1 MDEIEY
7 IFNHALA
14 KEAVYESIL
23 FHMRKELHLKVAGS
37 IEKVFSDRLHE
48 FYGMLAYHYSK
59 GENFKKTEEY
69 LIKSGEE
76 ALKSSASNEAL
87 HYYQEALLLY
97 LEKHGDETD
106 PGKIAMMEKNI
117 ALALYNR
124 GLHDESIEHFDK
136 ALDHY
141 WGKLPKYAVSS
152 ILKLLSASLH
162 LLITLYLT
170 SLKFRK
176 IPTQGDIEVIDLFHK
191 KCKALGTINPK
202 RFFFE
207 FMYMYKR
214 VTSFNL
220 KNFELGIE
228 IYMDASALFSFSG
241 FLFRLSRRI
250 LDSAKP
256 MINKDNAKILINYDF
271 LETILNYLQGN
282 WKEINEYDDDLV
294 NRNLS
299 IGEIYLT
306 SQHLFWHGLP
316 YVYQGS
322 LDKARFVINRLNEI
336 IEVYE
341 NDFSIL
347 LKLELNIALLIECRK
362 YHDALQEIERAIEIT
377 KKANFHMYLLDIY
390 CYKIWIY
397 SLMGE
402 MEEADKNLTKANQ
415 IKNQVSTVP
424 IILST
429 FYRSELELYMNRF
442 KAAIRT
448 DNRSSMQE
456 YRKKVKKTGKL
467 LTSVSQRA
475 ALYRTES
482 YKLMGVYYWL
492 INKQKKALKYWQKS
506 IEAGEQLGARLELSR
521 AYFEIGKRLLE
532 PGSKYRELNG
542 IKADEYLKNAK
553 VLFEEMALE
562 WDLNELNNVIK
573 G

>member
-1 MDEIEY
+1 
-7 IFNHALA
+7 
-14 KEAVYESIL
+14 
-23 FHMRKELHLKVAGS
+23 
-37 IEKVFSDRLHE
+37 
-48 FYGMLAYHYSK
+48 
-59 GENFKKTEEY
+59 
-69 LIKSGEE
+69 
-76 ALKSSASNEAL
+76 
-87 HYYQEALLLY
+87 
-97 LEKHGDETD
+97 
-106 PGKIAMMEKNI
+106 
-117 ALALYNR
+117 
-124 GLHDESIEHFDK
+124 
-136 ALDHY
+136 
-141 WGKLPKYAVSS
+141 
-152 ILKLLSASLH
+152 
-162 LLITLYLT
+162 
-170 SLKFRK
+170 
-176 IPTQGDIEVIDLFHK
+176 
-191 KCKALGTINPK
+191 
-202 RFFFE
+202 
-207 FMYMYKR
+207 MYKR

-220 KNFELGIE
+220 KNFDLGIE

-241 FLFRLSRRI
+241 FLFRLSGRI

-256 MINKDNAKILINYDF
+256 NINKDNAKILINYDF

-282 WKEINEYDDDLV
+282 WKKIKEYDDDLV

-316 YVYQGS
+316 YVYQGF
-322 LDKARFVINRLNEI
+322 LDKARFIMNRLNEI

-347 LKLELNIALLIECRK
+347 LKLELNIALLIECRMF
-362 YHDALQEIERAIEIT
+362 HDALQEIERAIEIT

-415 IKNQVSTVP
+415 LKNEVSTVP

-442 KAAIRT
+442 RAAIRT
-448 DNRSSMQE
+448 GNRSSVQE

-467 LTSVSQRA
+467 LMSVSQRA
-475 ALYRTES
+475 SLYRTES
-482 YKLMGVYYWL
+482 YKLTGVYYWL
-492 INKQKKALKYWQKS
+492 INKQKKALKYWQRS

-542 IKADEYLKNAK
+542 IKADEYLKKAK
-553 VLFEEMALE
+553 VLFEEMDLE
-562 WDLNELNNVIK
+562 WDLNEVNNVIK